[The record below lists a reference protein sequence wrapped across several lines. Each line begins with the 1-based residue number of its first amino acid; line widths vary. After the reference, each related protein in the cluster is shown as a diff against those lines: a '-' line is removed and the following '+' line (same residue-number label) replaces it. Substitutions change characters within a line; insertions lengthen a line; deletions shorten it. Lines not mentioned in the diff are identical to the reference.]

1 MTDFF
6 SSPVGMALLAGCC
19 TWAFTAFG
27 AGMVYTAKSFSRRTL
42 DVMLG
47 FAAGVMIAASYWSLL
62 APALE
67 MSSHLGRLAC
77 VPVALGFLAGAGVL
91 RLVDLILPHIHPT
104 ENVPDGPPSKL
115 PRSALLVFAITLHN
129 IPEGLAVGCAFG
141 ALASPGGAAWRSA
154 WMLAIGI
161 ALQNF
166 PEGAAVSL
174 PLTQSGRTRGQSF
187 AAGAA
192 SGLVEP
198 LGAVLAFVLALAAG
212 RWPVVEVLLRPYVL
226 AIKAVPVASF
236 IILAL
241 IWMRTS
247 ALPLFISFLMVFPIL
262 YTNVL
267 AGLRSADGQLLEM
280 ARAFRGP
287 WRRQLH
293 SILLP
298 AVEPFL
304 LAGCAA
310 ALGMSWKAG
319 VAAEV
324 IGVVAGS
331 LGERLYDAK
340 IYLQTADLLAWTV
353 VIVALSALFERL
365 VLALLRRGFRRL
377 ERGCGT

>member
-1 MTDFF
+1 
-6 SSPVGMALLAGCC
+6 MARVRGILPASLAKPLVN
-19 TWAFTAFG
+19 FTQVAVAVDAIWFRKHPLCLWV
-27 AGMVYTAKSFSRRTL
+27 A
-42 DVMLG
+42 
-47 FAAGVMIAASYWSLL
+47 
-62 APALE
+62 
-67 MSSHLGRLAC
+67 
-77 VPVALGFLAGAGVL
+77 PVAAVL
-91 RLVDLILPHIHPT
+91 VVGLVM
-104 ENVPDGPPSKL
+104 
-115 PRSALLVFAITLHN
+115 PRVSCNPRLLVVQTLV
-129 IPEGLAVGCAFG
+129 A
-141 ALASPGGAAWRSA
+141 
-154 WMLAIGI
+154 
-161 ALQNF
+161 
-166 PEGAAVSL
+166 
-174 PLTQSGRTRGQSF
+174 
-187 AAGAA
+187 
-192 SGLVEP
+192 
-198 LGAVLAFVLALAAG
+198 
-212 RWPVVEVLLRPYVL
+212 VVEVLLRPYVL

-247 ALPLFISFLMVFPIL
+247 ALPLFISFLMVFPIR
-262 YTNVL
+262 YTNVR
-267 AGLRSADGQLLEM
+267 AGLRSADRQLLEM
-280 ARAFRGP
+280 ARAVRVP

-340 IYLQTADLLAWTV
+340 IYLQTADLLAWTA

>member
-1 MTDFF
+1 MSAPADKKIKTWQRAGAVVLAL
-6 SSPVGMALLAGCC
+6 SVWQAASWAVGSALLLPGPV
-19 TWAFTAFG
+19 T
-27 AGMVYTAKSFSRRTL
+27 V
-42 DVMLG
+42 
-47 FAAGVMIAASYWSLL
+47 
-62 APALE
+62 
-67 MSSHLGRLAC
+67 LGRLCA
-77 VPVALGFLAGAGVL
+77 
-91 RLVDLILPHIHPT
+91 
-104 ENVPDGPPSKL
+104 
-115 PRSALLVFAITLHN
+115 
-129 IPEGLAVGCAFG
+129 LAVTAAFRRAVAFSFCRIAG
-141 ALASPGGAAWRSA
+141 GFALA
-154 WMLAIGI
+154 L
-161 ALQNF
+161 
-166 PEGAAVSL
+166 
-174 PLTQSGRTRGQSF
+174 
-187 AAGAA
+187 
-192 SGLVEP
+192 
-198 LGAVLAFVLALAAG
+198 VLAFVLALAAG

-267 AGLRSADGQLLEM
+267 AGC
-280 ARAFRGP
+280 
-287 WRRQLH
+287 
-293 SILLP
+293 
-298 AVEPFL
+298 AV
-304 LAGCAA
+304 